1 MGDLKMS
8 VVQYRLFCDFEG
20 LPLRRNRFKYF
31 NTDYCSPM
39 TEKWERVLRKSISDN
54 PKEYA
59 SFMKSLRVPKEVK
72 GCVTLNY
79 VVLEKEKDKVIKSME
94 TIRKSLPLKFTFPD
108 LKHIAEDN
116 HCVINMNDFIDDV
129 SDVQMYIRIFLVY
142 TFGDSIG
149 KRVLF
154 HKLGYE
160 IREK

>member
-79 VVLEKEKDKVIKSME
+79 VVLEKEKDNVIRSME
-94 TIRKSLPLKFTFPD
+94 NPEKFTF
-108 LKHIAEDN
+108 
-116 HCVINMNDFIDDV
+116 
-129 SDVQMYIRIFLVY
+129 
-142 TFGDSIG
+142 
-149 KRVLF
+149 
-154 HKLGYE
+154 E
-160 IREK
+160 IHFPGLETYCRG